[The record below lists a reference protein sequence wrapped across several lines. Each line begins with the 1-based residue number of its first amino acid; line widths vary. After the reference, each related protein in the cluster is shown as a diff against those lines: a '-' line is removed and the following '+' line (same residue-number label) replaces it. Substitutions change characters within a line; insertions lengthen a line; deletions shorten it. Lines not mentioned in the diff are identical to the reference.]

1 METYTNRVKLRGCLQ
16 SHLAVDSCSTF
27 LWQSHHIITSQILK
41 NYPPNLHCSCFWED
55 SLLQTQHFK
64 KNETGSGKFCIN
76 LPIQL
81 SFPEVSHRW
90 WTTGGPAAPDS
101 GTNLNMQRHEK
112 GKGSIEPHHY
122 FFQGNATCPKIENL
136 QNIYIYIYTDHIMC
150 NHKYIY
156 IYIEILYDWCWVAT
170 LSSIFGP
177 VLNTWPLFLQ

>member
-1 METYTNRVKLRGCLQ
+1 MFQEEHVWARHKLDYMVLHPVPSILSPWILGQVYGNIYKPRKATRLPTVPPCSRFLQ
-16 SHLAVDSCSTF
+16 HLSVTIS
-27 LWQSHHIITSQILK
+27 SHHNFKNPQ
-41 NYPPNLHCSCFWED
+41 NYPQTCIAVVFGED
-55 SLLQTQHFK
+55 SLLQTHHFN
-64 KNETGSGKFCIN
+64 KNDTGSGKFWIN

-136 QNIYIYIYTDHIMC
+136 QSEYIYI
-150 NHKYIY
+150 
-156 IYIEILYDWCWVAT
+156 ILYENMTGAE
-170 LSSIFGP
+170 
-177 VLNTWPLFLQ
+177 